1 MCRCCEIIKYWIC
14 CCYGE
19 EEDEYDFDTICG
31 IDWTNYQFDNDN
43 MYGAEEIK

>member
-19 EEDEYDFDTICG
+19 EEEEDIYGIQAY
-31 IDWTNYQFDNDN
+31 IDWSDYQFDNDN
-43 MYGAEEIK
+43 LYGVK